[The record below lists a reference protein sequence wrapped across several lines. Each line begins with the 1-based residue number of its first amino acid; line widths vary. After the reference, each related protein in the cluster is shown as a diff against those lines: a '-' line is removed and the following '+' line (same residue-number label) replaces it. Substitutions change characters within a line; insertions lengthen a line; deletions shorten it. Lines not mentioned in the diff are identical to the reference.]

1 MGVGCGA
8 TNVFELGCET
18 EVRERSNETWLK
30 IDYGQLHIR
39 IKSMWLR
46 RVYFVLLKF
55 LRAKIV
61 APKRHT
67 QKHCRWPH
75 LSPRRR
81 HACGMAGEPSSKLGR
96 LSWRPLS
103 FRKSSVGVRRA
114 KAAISSGC
122 KPHSA
127 TAPAG
132 SNRSSHGGNEVA
144 EAFD

>member
-61 APKRHT
+61 APMRHT

-96 LSWRPLS
+96 LSWWPLS
-103 FRKSSVGVRRA
+103 FRKSSVGTFETCRRA
-114 KAAISSGC
+114 LNL
-122 KPHSA
+122 SA
-127 TAPAG
+127 YRGRPEVVCT
-132 SNRSSHGGNEVA
+132 RSERR
-144 EAFD
+144 DW

>member
-8 TNVFELGCET
+8 TIVFELGCAI

-61 APKRHT
+61 APKR
-67 QKHCRWPH
+67 QAVSRHC
-75 LSPRRR
+75 
-81 HACGMAGEPSSKLGR
+81 G
-96 LSWRPLS
+96 
-103 FRKSSVGVRRA
+103 
-114 KAAISSGC
+114 
-122 KPHSA
+122 
-127 TAPAG
+127 T
-132 SNRSSHGGNEVA
+132 
-144 EAFD
+144 